1 MRIEYIREM
10 KRSYMTVTGEGVG
23 ESYETGMLAKN
34 QISGL
39 LKMKI
44 KYMDGVPVYCYDITS
59 RQPVSRLFESRPA
72 GENQVRSFFLQ
83 LYETLD
89 RMEAYLLGDGG
100 ILLDPELIYADPETF
115 QMGFCVVP
123 GRKEDF
129 NSQLSLFLQYLM
141 KNIDHRDR
149 ECVVLTYGLYQTSMK
164 DNYGMEDMMALL
176 SKEEAKD
183 LKTEKDLLMER
194 KGDGKTETRPEIK
207 TEKED
212 MAEESSL
219 YGLENDAQEER
230 ELFSEERTFANNG
243 WSLWKKLLLLFLTA
257 VMAAG
262 GTWFLYG
269 WSVLRK
275 MWVYGAAGFGI
286 AILGTVLLHM
296 MRGKVRGLLP
306 GKYGGTGVKEPEN
319 SWQVF
324 YEETEEAQNVE
335 KAEKIRQGSAPE
347 KIPGYVPA
355 REKTAERQQEK
366 QTEELQEECQTMLLT
381 VKEEPD
387 HMLVSAGE
395 ENEDIAVGYV
405 PFVIGKHT
413 GLADYILNKSTVS
426 RFHVRI
432 TEEDGQY
439 FLTDL
444 NSTNG
449 TKVNGR
455 LLAANEK
462 VVLSQGDEVWIAEE
476 KYLWR

>member
-1 MRIEYIREM
+1 
-10 KRSYMTVTGEGVG
+10 
-23 ESYETGMLAKN
+23 
-34 QISGL
+34 
-39 LKMKI
+39 
-44 KYMDGVPVYCYDITS
+44 
-59 RQPVSRLFESRPA
+59 
-72 GENQVRSFFLQ
+72 
-83 LYETLD
+83 
-89 RMEAYLLGDGG
+89 
-100 ILLDPELIYADPETF
+100 
-115 QMGFCVVP
+115 
-123 GRKEDF
+123 
-129 NSQLSLFLQYLM
+129 
-141 KNIDHRDR
+141 
-149 ECVVLTYGLYQTSMK
+149 
-164 DNYGMEDMMALL
+164 
-176 SKEEAKD
+176 
-183 LKTEKDLLMER
+183 
-194 KGDGKTETRPEIK
+194 
-207 TEKED
+207 
-212 MAEESSL
+212 
-219 YGLENDAQEER
+219 
-230 ELFSEERTFANNG
+230 
-243 WSLWKKLLLLFLTA
+243 
-257 VMAAG
+257 
-262 GTWFLYG
+262 
-269 WSVLRK
+269 
-275 MWVYGAAGFGI
+275 MWVYGAAGGGI
-286 AILGTVLLHM
+286 TILGTVLLHM

-455 LLAANEK
+455 LLAATK
-462 VVLSQGDEVWIAEE
+462 KWCSVRGMKCGSQRKSTFGDRKSHKTTGGDRNRHGEGTFF
-476 KYLWR
+476 WRYCRNALNKGKKLC

>member
-129 NSQLSLFLQYLM
+129 SSQLSLFLQYLM

-164 DNYGMEDMMALL
+164 YNYGMEDMMALL
-176 SKEEAKD
+176 SKEEEKD

-230 ELFSEERTFANNG
+230 ELFSEGGTYANNG
-243 WSLWKKLLLLFLTA
+243 WSLWKKLLLLFFTA

-275 MWVYGAAGFGI
+275 MWVYGAAGGGI
-286 AILGTVLLHM
+286 TILGTVLLHM
-296 MRGKVRGLLP
+296 MRGKVRVCFL
-306 GKYGGTGVKEPEN
+306 EN
-319 SWQVF
+319 
-324 YEETEEAQNVE
+324 
-335 KAEKIRQGSAPE
+335 
-347 KIPGYVPA
+347 
-355 REKTAERQQEK
+355 
-366 QTEELQEECQTMLLT
+366 M
-381 VKEEPD
+381 EEP
-387 HMLVSAGE
+387 V
-395 ENEDIAVGYV
+395 
-405 PFVIGKHT
+405 
-413 GLADYILNKSTVS
+413 
-426 RFHVRI
+426 
-432 TEEDGQY
+432 
-439 FLTDL
+439 
-444 NSTNG
+444 
-449 TKVNGR
+449 
-455 LLAANEK
+455 
-462 VVLSQGDEVWIAEE
+462 
-476 KYLWR
+476 

>member
-1 MRIEYIREM
+1 
-10 KRSYMTVTGEGVG
+10 
-23 ESYETGMLAKN
+23 
-34 QISGL
+34 
-39 LKMKI
+39 
-44 KYMDGVPVYCYDITS
+44 
-59 RQPVSRLFESRPA
+59 
-72 GENQVRSFFLQ
+72 
-83 LYETLD
+83 
-89 RMEAYLLGDGG
+89 
-100 ILLDPELIYADPETF
+100 
-115 QMGFCVVP
+115 
-123 GRKEDF
+123 
-129 NSQLSLFLQYLM
+129 
-141 KNIDHRDR
+141 
-149 ECVVLTYGLYQTSMK
+149 
-164 DNYGMEDMMALL
+164 
-176 SKEEAKD
+176 
-183 LKTEKDLLMER
+183 
-194 KGDGKTETRPEIK
+194 
-207 TEKED
+207 
-212 MAEESSL
+212 
-219 YGLENDAQEER
+219 
-230 ELFSEERTFANNG
+230 
-243 WSLWKKLLLLFLTA
+243 
-257 VMAAG
+257 MAAG

-275 MWVYGAAGFGI
+275 MWVYGAAGGGI

-324 YEETEEAQNVE
+324 YEETEEAQKCERKQKN
-335 KAEKIRQGSAPE
+335 KTGISAG
-347 KIPGYVPA
+347 KNTGICTCK
-355 REKTAERQQEK
+355 RKDSRKTAGKTNRGTSGRMSDYAAYCK
-366 QTEELQEECQTMLLT
+366 RG
-381 VKEEPD
+381 
-387 HMLVSAGE
+387 AGSYAGIGRRR
-395 ENEDIAVGYV
+395 NEDIAVGYV

>member
-1 MRIEYIREM
+1 MM
-10 KRSYMTVTGEGVG
+10 
-23 ESYETGMLAKN
+23 
-34 QISGL
+34 Q
-39 LKMKI
+39 
-44 KYMDGVPVYCYDITS
+44 
-59 RQPVSRLFESRPA
+59 
-72 GENQVRSFFLQ
+72 
-83 LYETLD
+83 
-89 RMEAYLLGDGG
+89 
-100 ILLDPELIYADPETF
+100 
-115 QMGFCVVP
+115 
-123 GRKEDF
+123 RK
-129 NSQLSLFLQYLM
+129 SQ
-141 KNIDHRDR
+141 
-149 ECVVLTYGLYQTSMK
+149 
-164 DNYGMEDMMALL
+164 
-176 SKEEAKD
+176 
-183 LKTEKDLLMER
+183 
-194 KGDGKTETRPEIK
+194 
-207 TEKED
+207 
-212 MAEESSL
+212 
-219 YGLENDAQEER
+219 
-230 ELFSEERTFANNG
+230 
-243 WSLWKKLLLLFLTA
+243 
-257 VMAAG
+257 
-262 GTWFLYG
+262 
-269 WSVLRK
+269 
-275 MWVYGAAGFGI
+275 
-286 AILGTVLLHM
+286 
-296 MRGKVRGLLP
+296 GLLP

-324 YEETEEAQNVE
+324 YEETEEAQNAE

>member
-1 MRIEYIREM
+1 M
-10 KRSYMTVTGEGVG
+10 
-23 ESYETGMLAKN
+23 
-34 QISGL
+34 
-39 LKMKI
+39 
-44 KYMDGVPVYCYDITS
+44 
-59 RQPVSRLFESRPA
+59 
-72 GENQVRSFFLQ
+72 
-83 LYETLD
+83 
-89 RMEAYLLGDGG
+89 
-100 ILLDPELIYADPETF
+100 
-115 QMGFCVVP
+115 
-123 GRKEDF
+123 
-129 NSQLSLFLQYLM
+129 
-141 KNIDHRDR
+141 
-149 ECVVLTYGLYQTSMK
+149 
-164 DNYGMEDMMALL
+164 
-176 SKEEAKD
+176 
-183 LKTEKDLLMER
+183 
-194 KGDGKTETRPEIK
+194 
-207 TEKED
+207 
-212 MAEESSL
+212 

-296 MRGKVRGLLP
+296 MRGKGKGLLP
-306 GKYGGTGVKEPEN
+306 GKYGGTGAKEPEN

-324 YEETEEAQNVE
+324 YEETEEAQNAE
-335 KAEKIRQGSAPE
+335 KAEEIRQGSAPE

-366 QTEELQEECQTMLLT
+366 QLEEPQEECQTMLLT

>member
-1 MRIEYIREM
+1 M
-10 KRSYMTVTGEGVG
+10 G
-23 ESYETGMLAKN
+23 
-34 QISGL
+34 
-39 LKMKI
+39 LKMMHRRNGSYFQREERMQI
-44 KYMDGVPVYCYDITS
+44 MDGACGRNCY
-59 RQPVSRLFESRPA
+59 
-72 GENQVRSFFLQ
+72 FF
-83 LYETLD
+83 
-89 RMEAYLLGDGG
+89 
-100 ILLDPELIYADPETF
+100 F
-115 QMGFCVVP
+115 F
-123 GRKEDF
+123 
-129 NSQLSLFLQYLM
+129 
-141 KNIDHRDR
+141 
-149 ECVVLTYGLYQTSMK
+149 
-164 DNYGMEDMMALL
+164 
-176 SKEEAKD
+176 
-183 LKTEKDLLMER
+183 
-194 KGDGKTETRPEIK
+194 
-207 TEKED
+207 
-212 MAEESSL
+212 
-219 YGLENDAQEER
+219 
-230 ELFSEERTFANNG
+230 
-243 WSLWKKLLLLFLTA
+243 TA

-275 MWVYGAAGFGI
+275 MWVYGAAGGGI
-286 AILGTVLLHM
+286 TILGTVLLHM